1 MSNAT
6 NNMEASSSSSS
17 TENESGFSSMN
28 SFHEIG
34 LPLVNSTAVLNSSSL
49 SSSSD
54 ESRTIVHR
62 DDTLKRKSMNFDK
75 RLSLD
80 QRSINQLEKGSSF
93 PLDKSGDDDS
103 SIEQRTSFE
112 RASTIDRRSTSFD
125 RSSTVDRR
133 LSFDQYSANGRDSI
147 SNRRSSYFE
156 RTLDSSNSSPEK
168 TPKRTSVNDHQ
179 RWNSS
184 TSGNTILY
192 DKTNERITLK
202 SDDIR
207 VLWV

>member
-1 MSNAT
+1 
-6 NNMEASSSSSS
+6 MEASSSSSS

-54 ESRTIVHR
+54 ESRTIIQR
-62 DDTLKRKSMNFDK
+62 DDTLKRKSITIDK

-80 QRSINQLEKGSSF
+80 QRSLNQLEKGGSYPHDVSN
-93 PLDKSGDDDS
+93 GEN
-103 SIEQRTSFE
+103 SIDRRSSFE
-112 RASTIDRRSTSFD
+112 RASIVDRRSTSFD
-125 RSSTVDRR
+125 RTSAIDRR
-133 LSFDQYSANGRDSI
+133 LSLDQYSTNGRESI
-147 SNRRSSYFE
+147 NERRLSYFE
-156 RTLDSSNSSPEK
+156 NTLASTNSSPEK
-168 TPKRTSVNDHQ
+168 NSSYKNQ
-179 RWNSS
+179 RWGL
-184 TSGNTILY
+184 TSGNTVLY
-192 DKTNERITLK
+192 DKTNERVTLK